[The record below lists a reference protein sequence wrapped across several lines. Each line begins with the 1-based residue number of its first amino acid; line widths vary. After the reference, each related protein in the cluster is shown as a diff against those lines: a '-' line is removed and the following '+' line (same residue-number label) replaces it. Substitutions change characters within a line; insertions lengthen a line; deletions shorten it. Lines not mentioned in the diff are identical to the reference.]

1 MNLRTIAALLM
12 AVAIGLASPAP
23 AQAANGAQTLY
34 TRALERERVVREQED
49 RPALLQLRGLVKT
62 YEAIV
67 RRFPASG
74 YSDNALWQA
83 GNLAL
88 LAHERFGQAS
98 DRRTAERLL
107 TLLKRGYPSSSL
119 AKRVDEALEGRDD
132 GKAVASARSK
142 PSETAKEETSAPATV
157 SATSG
162 RSADVTTGDAAAAK
176 PTKAGAV
183 ETTPPN
189 LPAEAQAGS
198 ITLRDIK
205 RSTIDGGV
213 RMTLELDGESAY
225 HVEQIERPR
234 RVFFDLKNTKT
245 AAALRDATLKFTD
258 EPVPVVR
265 LGRHP
270 NATTRIVFDMQGA
283 ESYSVF
289 TLYNPVRLIIDF
301 KTGPAANASAPAT
314 AAVTNPVPASAAA
327 SRTPVRGGPLASD
340 GPATAPASAP
350 AVSKP
355 GQAAARVR
363 AEVVPDTPPV
373 ALVASRPAPELTAA
387 VAARPPAA
395 PAKRAADVVESP
407 KPLPSRALTSPS
419 PILPSPASANSD
431 GKFSLSRQL
440 GLGVSRVV
448 IDAGH
453 GGHDPGAQST
463 GINESELT
471 LDVALRLG
479 RLLEKEPGMDVVL
492 TRDTDV
498 FVPLEERTAIAN
510 REGADLFLSI
520 HANASRNAAAR
531 GVETYFLN
539 FASNSEAEAVAAREN
554 AASARAMHSLPDIVR
569 AIALNNKIDESK
581 DFADMVQRSMVKRLA
596 TRNKTLRDLG
606 VKQAP
611 FVVLIGAGMPS
622 VLAEISFV
630 TNRQEGQLLR
640 TGAYRQQ
647 IAEALYDAVVRYQQ
661 SLKKWKTGAIGIGAR
676 Q

>member
-1 MNLRTIAALLM
+1 MKLRMVAALVM
-12 AVAIGLASPAP
+12 AATMGTAMPAVARAAS
-23 AQAANGAQTLY
+23 GARTLY
-34 TRALERERVVREQED
+34 TRALDRERVVREQED
-49 RPALLQLRGLVKT
+49 HATLAQLRALVRT

-83 GNLAL
+83 GGLAL
-88 LAHERFGQAS
+88 LAHERFGQAA

-107 TLLKRGYPSSSL
+107 AQLKRGYPSSSL
-119 AKRVDEALEGRDD
+119 ARRVDEALGAGD
-132 GKAVASARSK
+132 
-142 PSETAKEETSAPATV
+142 ETRT
-157 SATSG
+157 
-162 RSADVTTGDAAAAK
+162 AAAK
-176 PTKAGAV
+176 PPKAVEPEPSGTSGTTTAAPARTARATDATAAVAPPAADLPETAGSEAASPPAGPGAV
-183 ETTPPN
+183 
-189 LPAEAQAGS
+189 
-198 ITLRDIK
+198 TLRDIR
-205 RSTIDGGV
+205 RSTIEGGI
-213 RMTLELDGESAY
+213 RITMELDGESPY
-225 HVEQIERPR
+225 HAEQLDRPR
-234 RVFFDLKNTKT
+234 RVFFDLRNTKV
-245 AAALRDATLKFTD
+245 APALQDATLKFPD

-270 NATTRIVFDMQGA
+270 NNTTRIVFDMQGV

-289 TLYNPVRLIIDF
+289 TLYNPVRLVVDF
-301 KTGPAANASAPAT
+301 KSPGAAGPAATIAAAAPPAPAR
-314 AAVTNPVPASAAA
+314 PAK
-327 SRTPVRGGPLASD
+327 
-340 GPATAPASAP
+340 APAKAPVVPIETP
-350 AVSKP
+350 AVS
-355 GQAAARVR
+355 
-363 AEVVPDTPPV
+363 T
-373 ALVASRPAPELTAA
+373 VASLPAPAA
-387 VAARPPAA
+387 AA
-395 PAKRAADVVESP
+395 PAPPPPPAKRTAEAAEVP
-407 KPLPSRALTSPS
+407 RPLPSRPLTSAS
-419 PILPSPASANSD
+419 PILPSGPAANSD

-440 GLGVSRVV
+440 GLGVSRIV

-492 TRDTDV
+492 TRDTDI

-520 HANASRNAAAR
+520 HANASRNATAR

-539 FASNSEAEAVAAREN
+539 FASNPEAEAVAAREN
-554 AASARAMHSLPDIVR
+554 AASGRAMHSLPDIVR
-569 AIALNNKIDESK
+569 AIALNNKLDESK
-581 DFADMVQRSMVKRLA
+581 DFAELVQRAMVRRLA
-596 TRNKTLRDLG
+596 VRNRTVRDLG

-611 FVVLIGAGMPS
+611 FVVLIGAAMPS

-647 IAEALYDAVVRYQQ
+647 IAEALYDAVLRYQQ
-661 SLKKWKTGAIGIGAR
+661 SLKKWKTGTIGVGAR